1 MATKTKE
8 LLTEEK
14 IRKHYQAEGGEWLV
28 ERGKTKEAALLKEAC
43 HELERLRELATR
55 LSNKQYTVLEDNI
68 KTRTEI
74 EKPLREKINK
84 LERSNRDYVDLLTK
98 IGSQITW
105 AIKV

>member
-43 HELERLRELATR
+43 HELERLRKLATQ
-55 LSNKQYTVLEDNI
+55 LSNKEYSILQDNTE
-68 KTRTEI
+68 TRKEI
-74 EKPLREKINK
+74 EKPLREKIGK

>member
-43 HELERLRELATR
+43 HELERLRKDQEGPKFLS
-55 LSNKQYTVLEDNI
+55 LSNC
-68 KTRTEI
+68 TRY
-74 EKPLREKINK
+74 N
-84 LERSNRDYVDLLTK
+84 
-98 IGSQITW
+98 
-105 AIKV
+105 

>member
-43 HELERLRELATR
+43 HELERLREEVMR
-55 LSNKQYTVLEDNI
+55 LDNQRWSVLQNNQE
-68 KTRTEI
+68 TRTEI